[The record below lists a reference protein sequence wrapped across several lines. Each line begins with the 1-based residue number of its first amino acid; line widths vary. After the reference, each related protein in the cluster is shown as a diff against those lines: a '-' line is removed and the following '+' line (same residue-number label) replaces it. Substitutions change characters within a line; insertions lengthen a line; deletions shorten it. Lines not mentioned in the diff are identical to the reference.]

1 MLFAV
6 PLALRARAEFGDN
19 VAWIK
24 LRTNLWHDPRVA
36 YVARVAGVAP
46 ATVVGALAIVWS
58 WADEHSTDGVL
69 RYRTWDEIN
78 ALAGFVADPMPNG
91 FARLQLADALRSVGW
106 LELADDG
113 SPRIPRFD
121 EHNGAT
127 AKQRAETA
135 RRVANHRSRN
145 GASVTTA
152 LPREEK
158 RREETHASRVLR
170 AHARKGGI

>member
-1 MLFAV
+1 V
-6 PLALRARAEFGDN
+6 P
-19 VAWIK
+19 WIK

-36 YVARVAGVAP
+36 YVARVVGVAP

-69 RYRTWDEIN
+69 RYRAWDEIN
-78 ALAGFVADPMPNG
+78 ALAGVVDDPMPHG
-91 FARLQLADALRSVGW
+91 VPRLQLADALRSVGW
-106 LELADDG
+106 LEIADDG
-113 SPRIPRFD
+113 SPRIPRFE

-145 GASVTTA
+145 GGTVTTA

-158 RREETHASRVLR
+158 RREDKNTHATRVCDAR
-170 AHARKGGI
+170 ARARKGGI